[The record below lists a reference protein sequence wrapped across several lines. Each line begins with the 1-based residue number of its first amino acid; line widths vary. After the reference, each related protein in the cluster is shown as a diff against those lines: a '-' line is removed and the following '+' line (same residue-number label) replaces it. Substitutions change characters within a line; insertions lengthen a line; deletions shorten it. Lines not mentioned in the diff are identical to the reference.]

1 MAIHYDKDSA
11 TAEYLLLSAELEHDS
26 GVTFEFKNGHWIIEG
41 VVEIDHF
48 QRALDLLRDI
58 AA

>member
-1 MAIHYDKDSA
+1 MPLHYENDSA

-26 GVTFEFKNGHWIIEG
+26 GVTFEFKNGNWIVNG

-48 QRALDLLRDI
+48 QRALDLLRD